1 MFSNRASILI
11 GLLWCLALLSVVV
24 IGFLHTARMDLQVG
38 KNYGDRIQAHYLA
51 LAGIEKAKA
60 LLYLD
65 AKDRSHN
72 GKSHDGEYYNS
83 PDQFR
88 GITLGRGQFAV
99 FRRGREDEGSGV
111 IYGISDE
118 ESRLNVNTA
127 SADVLGR
134 IDGMTPDVLAA
145 IADWRDSDN
154 VPSPGGAEAE
164 YYASLQ
170 PPYQPRN
177 GPFLTVRELLM
188 VRGVTPDLL
197 FGHDTHQNGLLDA
210 DDEKGANAFLKEQ
223 ADNADLGWARELTV
237 DSSVHN
243 ANAAGDSRVNVQ
255 SADENTLRNVRGIT
269 PEIARAIVAYRGQNQ
284 FQSIADLLDVTQPQ
298 NQNQNQNQGGGTGG
312 QTTYTAAGQPQAQTQ
327 TTGTNQTAN
336 AAGQG
341 GGGRKMISPDL
352 LMDIGDEITVA
363 SASDLGGVIN
373 INTASL
379 EVLASLPGVDRP
391 LAQAI
396 INYRSSSGYFPNPA
410 WLLKVPGISPDLFK
424 QLAPLV
430 TARSET
436 FRILCEGRINSS
448 GVHQRIQAIVHVGLD
463 DIKILSWR
471 EDDL

>member
-1 MFSNRASILI
+1 
-11 GLLWCLALLSVVV
+11 
-24 IGFLHTARMDLQVG
+24 
-38 KNYGDRIQAHYLA
+38 
-51 LAGIEKAKA
+51 
-60 LLYLD
+60 
-65 AKDRSHN
+65 
-72 GKSHDGEYYNS
+72 
-83 PDQFR
+83 
-88 GITLGRGQFAV
+88 
-99 FRRGREDEGSGV
+99 
-111 IYGISDE
+111 
-118 ESRLNVNTA
+118 
-127 SADVLGR
+127 
-134 IDGMTPDVLAA
+134 
-145 IADWRDSDN
+145 
-154 VPSPGGAEAE
+154 
-164 YYASLQ
+164 
-170 PPYQPRN
+170 
-177 GPFLTVRELLM
+177 VRELLM
-188 VRGVTPDLL
+188 VRGVTRELL
-197 FGHDTHQNGLLDA
+197 FGHDTHQNGLLEA

-223 ADNADLGWARELTV
+223 ADSADLGWARELTV
-237 DSSVHN
+237 NSSVHN
-243 ANAAGDSRVNVQ
+243 ANAAGDSRVNAQ

-341 GGGRKMISPDL
+341 GGGRKVISPDL

-410 WLLKVPGISPDLFK
+410 WLLKVPGISQDLFK